1 MFLLDAQF
9 AFTYTFKDINPS
21 RKTAEVSEMNF
32 SRNGIG
38 IFLIFF
44 VLTIPAACIPSKQI
58 TVGSTAILLED
69 VAKSANKQSD
79 LKVIREGMPAYLML
93 IDGMIEAVPNKAHL
107 LITAAQAYSSFAA
120 AFVEETDKEYAGA
133 LYAKAKKYAL
143 QSLEVRG
150 LKNPLSKPFAQ
161 FENDTAALGN
171 EDVPYMFWTATCWG
185 SWIRLNLDSMAAVAE
200 LPRVESLMKRVLVL
214 DEQFYYGGPHLFMGI
229 WFASRPKIAGG
240 DLSKAQYH
248 FQKALEFSGEKFLMT
263 RVYYADQ
270 YARKTLNK
278 DLFVATLEK
287 VLEIP
292 ADNTSELTLLNTVAH
307 KKAKELL
314 EHVNEY
320 F

>member
-1 MFLLDAQF
+1 M
-9 AFTYTFKDINPS
+9 
-21 RKTAEVSEMNF
+21 RF
-32 SRNGIG
+32 SLNRIG
-38 IFLIFF
+38 FFSIFF
-44 VLTIPAACIPSKQI
+44 VLAVPVACIPSKQM
-58 TVGSTAILLED
+58 TVNSAANLLED

-93 IDGMIEAVPNKAHL
+93 VDGMVEAVPNNARL

-120 AFVEETDKEYAGA
+120 AFVEETDKDYASA

-143 QSLEVRG
+143 RALEVRG
-150 LKNPLSKPFAQ
+150 LINPVSKPFEQ
-161 FENDTAALGN
+161 FEKNIAALDK

-185 SWIRLNLDSMAAVAE
+185 GWIRLNMNAMAAVAE
-200 LPRVESLMKRVLVL
+200 LPRVELLMKRVLAL

-240 DLSKAQYH
+240 DLNKAQYH
-248 FQKALEFSGEKFLMT
+248 FQKALELSGENFLMT

-270 YARKTLNK
+270 YARKTLDK

-287 VLEIP
+287 VLDIP
-292 ADNTSELTLLNTVAH
+292 ADKLPELTLLNTVAH

-314 EHVNEY
+314 ERADEY

>member
-1 MFLLDAQF
+1 M
-9 AFTYTFKDINPS
+9 
-21 RKTAEVSEMNF
+21 RF
-32 SRNGIG
+32 SRNRIG
-38 IFLIFF
+38 FFSIFF
-44 VLTIPAACIPSKQI
+44 VLAVPAACIPSKQM
-58 TVGSTAILLED
+58 TVSSAAILLED

-79 LKVIREGMPAYLML
+79 LRVIREGMPAYLML
-93 IDGMIEAVPNKAHL
+93 VDGMVEAVPNNARL

-120 AFVEETDKEYAGA
+120 AFVEETDKDYAAA

-150 LKNPLSKPFAQ
+150 LKNPVSKPFEQ
-161 FENDTAALGN
+161 FEKDVTALGK

-185 SWIRLNLDSMAAVAE
+185 GWIRLNLNSMAAVAE
-200 LPRVESLMKRVLVL
+200 LPRVELLMKRVLVL

-240 DLSKAQYH
+240 DLTKAQYH
-248 FQKALEFSGEKFLMT
+248 FEKALEFSRGEFLMT

-270 YARKTLNK
+270 YARKTLDK

-287 VLEIP
+287 VLDIP
-292 ADNTSELTLLNTVAH
+292 VDKMPELTLLNTVAH